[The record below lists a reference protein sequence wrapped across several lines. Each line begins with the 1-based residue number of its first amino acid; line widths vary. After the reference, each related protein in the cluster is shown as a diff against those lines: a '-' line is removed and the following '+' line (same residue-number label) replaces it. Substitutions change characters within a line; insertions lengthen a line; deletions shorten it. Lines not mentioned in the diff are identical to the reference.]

1 MQANIKTKN
10 REELQLKILVN
21 SKYTHTEIDKQLV
34 KKERIKMKPAEI
46 SFKVFN
52 VNGIKNGEVTRIA
65 PLKFEINR
73 HKEQIEVAVIDLN
86 SIDIF
91 LEYNWLVKHNLKV
104 NWKKDTIW
112 FTRYLRTC
120 KTKY

>member
-91 LEYNWLVKHNLKV
+91 LEYNWLVKHNLEV
-104 NWKKDTIW
+104 NWSTVIM
-112 FTRYLRTC
+112 
-120 KTKY
+120 